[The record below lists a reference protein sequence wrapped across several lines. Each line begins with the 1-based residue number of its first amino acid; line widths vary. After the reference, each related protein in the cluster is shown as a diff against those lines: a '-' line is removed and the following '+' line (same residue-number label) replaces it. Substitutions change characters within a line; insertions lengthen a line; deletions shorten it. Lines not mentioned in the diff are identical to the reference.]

1 MKKMTCLLML
11 ALAIFCLAGCTRST
25 SAMPE
30 REQPVVSAQNDVA
43 GRDDSTSSTGEPTEP
58 AAPEGDSWLD
68 ELTEAVALGEYPNWD
83 EWVTEDQF
91 NRVLAAKGSHFEPQG
106 DYTWDNGIGLTVAVE
121 TSLARGLGSDDRWH
135 IVPYYAGGFAHTP
148 SPGFTSQVWRDER
161 WISRYVVDERG
172 MSQRLAEDLWTL
184 LLYSDSLETLADNIL
199 SIDGMKEELAN
210 K

>member
-1 MKKMTCLLML
+1 MKRRIFLL
-11 ALAIFCLAGCTRST
+11 ALIIIMILGLAGCEKEGATAIPSVPSNGT
-25 SAMPE
+25 VSEPE
-30 REQPVVSAQNDVA
+30 QNDPEV
-43 GRDDSTSSTGEPTEP
+43 SGEDAWLNELDG
-58 AAPEGDSWLD
+58 AA
-68 ELTEAVALGEYPNWD
+68 ALGEYPDWG
-83 EWVTEDQF
+83 EWTTEDLF
-91 NRVLAAKGSHFEPQG
+91 NRALAKIGSNFEPQG
-106 DYTWDNGIGLTVAVE
+106 DYTWDNGLGLTVAVE

-135 IVPYYAGGFAHTP
+135 IVPYYTGGFAHTP